1 MDKNYILE
9 SENIKEIHV
18 KYPEKFLIPTEGVT
32 AMNKSYT
39 LENVQEVHMQFPRT
53 FIIPTEEEIEDLK
66 IDDLVKLIFCLPEET
81 DNDCRAE
88 RMWVQII
95 EISEDGFSGILDNEP
110 YYIQNLHSGDL
121 ITFQK
126 KHIAAIFIR
135 GKGVIDESKFAV
147 ITLRA
152 LEHREVN
159 WAYHTDDL
167 CDEQDSGWILC
178 YGGEDDSYWEDVNN
192 TKVIFLEEVMSFE
205 PRLLEVFTGGAD
217 AYYYDADKNKFI
229 AEEN

>member
-18 KYPEKFLIPTEGVT
+18 KYPEKFLIPTEEVT
-32 AMNKSYT
+32 AMGKSYT

-88 RMWVQII
+88 RMWVQIT

-135 GKGVIDESKFAV
+135 GKSVIDESKFAV

-159 WAYHTDDL
+159 WAYQTF
-167 CDEQDSGWILC
+167 QIVNKAFSFG
-178 YGGEDDSYWEDVNN
+178 SYFLSERM
-192 TKVIFLEEVMSFE
+192 TEKHSFGLEEKMNHIGRMSII
-205 PRLLEVFTGGAD
+205 LQ
-217 AYYYDADKNKFI
+217 
-229 AEEN
+229 